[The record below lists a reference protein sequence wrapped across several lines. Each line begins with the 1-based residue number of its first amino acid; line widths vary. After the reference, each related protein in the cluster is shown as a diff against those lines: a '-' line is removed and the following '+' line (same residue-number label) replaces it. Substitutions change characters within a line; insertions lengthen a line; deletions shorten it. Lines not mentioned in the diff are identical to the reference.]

1 MILFDKRVSYP
12 TSIDYVNSMKV
23 ALSCLFSF
31 FTFWAVAQYDPAKV
45 NRKAATLFEQAI
57 AKAQADQYQESL
69 QLLQQAIKADSQF
82 EDGYLSIAGIYGE
95 SRSYDSAIKYYE
107 RARVID
113 SNYFKEYNLPYSI
126 NLAGKGHFEK
136 ALQVVNEFLSIKGL
150 NEKSLAAAQYRKNCY
165 SFAIAYAQ
173 EHQLNQYDF
182 RPVNMGPAIN
192 SPVSEYYPALT
203 IDKHQ
208 LIFTRR
214 VNNYNEDFFGSTLS
228 KEGQWAPA
236 QGLAGNINT
245 NSNEGAQSISQD
257 GQLLV
262 FTGCNFPKGM
272 GSCDLYISFATP
284 EGWSTPENLG
294 PEINT
299 EYWESAP
306 SLSPNKKD
314 LYFASKRPD
323 GYGGSDIYVS
333 HLQSNGM
340 FGVPELLGP
349 EVNTAGDESSPFI
362 HADNETLYFT
372 SNGHPG
378 YGGDDLFVSRKK
390 SGSSWTHP
398 TNLGY
403 PVNTIENEGSLVVA
417 ADGKTAYYASDR
429 SEGYGGLDLYTFEL
443 RKEIRPTR
451 TLWVKGRVT
460 DKRTMNGLPAT
471 VELAEIKTKSI
482 LNRIPTDE
490 EGYYLITLPVGKDYA
505 FNVNRKGYLFYSENF
520 SLQDK
525 AADSTYTI
533 NIPLQPLEANALVVL
548 RNIFFDTNAFE
559 LKAESFSE
567 LEKILQVLQ
576 ENPSIKVEIS
586 GHTDNTGN
594 AEENSKLSILR
605 ANAVVRYLIDKGI
618 SRERLVAKG
627 YGDTQPIATNNT
639 SEGRAQNRRTQLI
652 ILSR

>member
-1 MILFDKRVSYP
+1 
-12 TSIDYVNSMKV
+12 
-23 ALSCLFSF
+23 
-31 FTFWAVAQYDPAKV
+31 
-45 NRKAATLFEQAI
+45 
-57 AKAQADQYQESL
+57 
-69 QLLQQAIKADSQF
+69 
-82 EDGYLSIAGIYGE
+82 
-95 SRSYDSAIKYYE
+95 
-107 RARVID
+107 
-113 SNYFKEYNLPYSI
+113 
-126 NLAGKGHFEK
+126 
-136 ALQVVNEFLSIKGL
+136 
-150 NEKSLAAAQYRKNCY
+150 
-165 SFAIAYAQ
+165 
-173 EHQLNQYDF
+173 
-182 RPVNMGPAIN
+182 
-192 SPVSEYYPALT
+192 
-203 IDKHQ
+203 
-208 LIFTRR
+208 
-214 VNNYNEDFFGSTLS
+214 
-228 KEGQWAPA
+228 
-236 QGLAGNINT
+236 
-245 NSNEGAQSISQD
+245 
-257 GQLLV
+257 
-262 FTGCNFPKGM
+262 
-272 GSCDLYISFATP
+272 
-284 EGWSTPENLG
+284 
-294 PEINT
+294 
-299 EYWESAP
+299 
-306 SLSPNKKD
+306 
-314 LYFASKRPD
+314 
-323 GYGGSDIYVS
+323 
-333 HLQSNGM
+333 
-340 FGVPELLGP
+340 
-349 EVNTAGDESSPFI
+349 
-362 HADNETLYFT
+362 
-372 SNGHPG
+372 
-378 YGGDDLFVSRKK
+378 
-390 SGSSWTHP
+390 
-398 TNLGY
+398 
-403 PVNTIENEGSLVVA
+403 VNTIENEGSLVVA